1 MHIGGFASSHSST
14 TSLAA
19 IARLADARAAD
30 QAPAPAETG
39 SALSS
44 GTPEKATELRLEQ
57 ARLRLEKMEI
67 ADLAA
72 RDREVRVHEQAH
84 ASVGGA
90 LAGSPT
96 YSYTRGPDGRSYVT
110 DGEVSIDTSPVA
122 GNPQATL
129 EKMDQVRRAALAPAE
144 PSVQDM
150 RVAAQAQATAAQAR
164 GELVNLR
171 SEENRAGTNDQ
182 EQKSHAGLGVY
193 RTVGQGADAAAGL
206 VDETA

>member
-14 TSLAA
+14 SVAA

-30 QAPAPAETG
+30 KAPAETG
-39 SALSS
+39 DAPP
-44 GTPEKATELRLEQ
+44 GAPEKATEQHLEQ

-96 YSYTRGPDGRSYVT
+96 YSFTRGPDGRSYVT

-144 PSVQDM
+144 PSAQDM

-171 SEENRAGTNDQ
+171 SEESRAGTDD
-182 EQKSHAGLGVY
+182 EGQKPSAGLGVY
-193 RTVGQGADAAAGL
+193 RAVEQGADATAGL

>member
-1 MHIGGFASSHSST
+1 MHIGGFAPSSSSLSVT
-14 TSLAA
+14 AM
-19 IARLADARAAD
+19 ARASRAG
-30 QAPAPAETG
+30 PAGETG
-39 SALSS
+39 GDGLPAD
-44 GTPEKATELRLEQ
+44 ERERKVEQRLEQ

-84 ASVGGA
+84 AAGGA

-122 GNPQATL
+122 GDPRATL
-129 EKMDQVRRAALAPAE
+129 EKMEQVHRAALAPAE
-144 PSVQDM
+144 PSAQDM

-164 GELVNLR
+164 GELASLESERGRVRPGRDSDEAASGVGLYR
-171 SEENRAGTNDQ
+171 S
-182 EQKSHAGLGVY
+182 
-193 RTVGQGADAAAGL
+193 VGQAGDASPGL
-206 VDETA
+206 VDERA